1 LRVNP
6 SVCGAVGSRK
16 GDSNGKHRASFEG
29 VGALPYRQLGLCLI
43 VIGAAI
49 ILRRHYFLPVFA
61 AYVEQRLVRT
71 VASMIEL
78 GVGLLLVVNN
88 VWSPLPAAI
97 ITLLGRM
104 AVTEAIA
111 YLFLPDVFIARFI
124 GIFNTAIWCIVGGVL
139 AIGVG
144 LYLAGFGFGW
154 W

>member
-1 LRVNP
+1 MEATVFL
-6 SVCGAVGSRK
+6 SKA
-16 GDSNGKHRASFEG
+16 
-29 VGALPYRQLGLCLI
+29 LGLCLI

-78 GVGLLLVVNN
+78 AAGLLLVVNN
-88 VWSPLPAAI
+88 VWSPLPAAV
-97 ITLLGRM
+97 ITLLGWM

-111 YLFLPDVFIARFI
+111 YLFLPDIFVARFI
-124 GIFNTAIWCIVGGVL
+124 STFNSAAWYIVGGVL
-139 AIGVG
+139 AIAVG

>member
-1 LRVNP
+1 MEATVLL
-6 SVCGAVGSRK
+6 SK
-16 GDSNGKHRASFEG
+16 T
-29 VGALPYRQLGLCLI
+29 LGLCLI

-97 ITLLGRM
+97 ITLLGWL

-111 YLFLPDVFIARFI
+111 FLFLPDVFVARLI
-124 GIFNTAIWCIVGGVL
+124 GTFNTTACYIIGGVL

>member
-1 LRVNP
+1 MEATVLL
-6 SVCGAVGSRK
+6 SKA
-16 GDSNGKHRASFEG
+16 
-29 VGALPYRQLGLCLI
+29 LGLCLI

-71 VASMIEL
+71 VVSMIEL
-78 GVGLLLVVNN
+78 AVGLPLVVNN

-97 ITLLGRM
+97 ITLLGWM
-104 AVTEAIA
+104 AVTEAIVF
-111 YLFLPDVFIARFI
+111 LFLPDVFVARFI
-124 GIFNTAIWCIVGGVL
+124 ATFNTAAFYIIGGVL